1 MKMQPEQTFCIY
13 KVILMIKISAYR
25 WFALLSLFL
34 TALWIGVSSIF
45 FKASEQTVAF
55 AQRGFLAP
63 DFELRSIDRGTI
75 RLSDLRGKVVIL
87 NFWASWCPP
96 CREEMPALQRVYQ
109 AYQSQGVEV
118 IAVNVTSQ
126 DTLSDALNFVQDN
139 GLTFSVLLD
148 EQGGVQSTY
157 RISGLP
163 TTFFIDR
170 EGKIRELMI
179 GGPLSEALLLA
190 QAQRL
195 SQQGE
200 P

>member
-1 MKMQPEQTFCIY
+1 M
-13 KVILMIKISAYR
+13 VKISAYR

-45 FKASEQTVAF
+45 FKASEQTVAL

-63 DFELRSIDRGTI
+63 DFELRSIDGGTI
-75 RLSDLRGKVVIL
+75 RLSDLQGKVVIL

-109 AYQSQGVEV
+109 VHQSQGVEV
-118 IAVNVTSQ
+118 IAVNATSQ
-126 DTLSDALNFVQDN
+126 DTLSDVLNFVQDN

-148 EQGGVQSTY
+148 EQGDVQSTY

-170 EGKIRELMI
+170 EGKIRELII
-179 GGPLSEALLLA
+179 GGP
-190 QAQRL
+190 
-195 SQQGE
+195 
-200 P
+200 